1 MDLNRGLESEARGPI
16 TCRKV
21 LAEGAKRMSLLRSSR
36 REEGPAEGW
45 VLHCSHIS
53 GSGRKWKRQR
63 SLRDVG
69 KAGECNGQE
78 RQEPSE
84 FSRVASIPRDGAWT
98 QTWGLLARRLDRRS
112 WATLSGKELVEWR
125 LGAGDTPGHT
135 FRNTVTYSLLG
146 PSP

>member
-1 MDLNRGLESEARGPI
+1 M
-16 TCRKV
+16 
-21 LAEGAKRMSLLRSSR
+21 
-36 REEGPAEGW
+36 
-45 VLHCSHIS
+45 
-53 GSGRKWKRQR
+53 
-63 SLRDVG
+63 G

-78 RQEPSE
+78 RQEASE

-98 QTWGLLARRLDRRS
+98 QTWGLLARRWDRRS

-146 PSP
+146 SSPQTQGFLKGSLLSLSWMGWLPPRPGRRVGNKEIDCSLTWHPEAPACLGAHWVHTIYLALNHTTVFFL